1 MDYTVDFPWKVN
13 MRSVSATTFT
23 RNFAVIQHEVHREP
37 VAVTSHSR
45 VTGYF
50 VSPEDFAEYE
60 ALRAKARKVWV
71 VGQLPNETVE
81 ALEKSRM
88 DERHAALNALMQ
100 D

>member
-1 MDYTVDFPWKVN
+1 MRTVT
-13 MRSVSATTFT
+13 ATAFA
-23 RNFAVIQHEVHREP
+23 RNFAEIQHEVHREA

-60 ALRAKARKVWV
+60 ALKAKARRSLI
-71 VGQLPNETVE
+71 VGKLPKDTVD
-81 ALEKSRM
+81 ALKGAQM
-88 DERHAALNALMQ
+88 DERHNALNVLMQ